1 MTRSFT
7 GSTARPFSAAST
19 SLRSALHASALSFRI
34 AVVMITIVAMAA
46 TALVFGKHTTAA
58 ATESVT
64 PEPTTT
70 DATSEVMLDDADLD
84 DADLDDA
91 DLIAADLIAADLIDA
106 QSTPATYSTHK
117 SARNS
122 ADNEMRA
129 VTAKVLLA
137 REMKVVRSRI
147 VEIARKQIGDSY
159 IPGASG
165 PHGFDCSGLTRF
177 VYEHAADISLP
188 HYSRAQYGKV
198 KKVSRANAQPGDLV
212 FFFES
217 GAHHVGIYIG
227 NGKMID
233 APGRGDKVRVS
244 PTTGSW
250 WGRTFTGMGRI
261 LPA

>member
-1 MTRSFT
+1 MTKSFT

-19 SLRSALHASALSFRI
+19 SLRSALHASAMSFRI
-34 AVVMITIVAMAA
+34 AVVMITIIAIAA
-46 TALVFGKHTTAA
+46 TALVFGKHTTAV
-58 ATESVT
+58 ATESVA
-64 PEPTTT
+64 PEPTAT
-70 DATSEVMLDDADLD
+70 DATSEVVLDDADRN
-84 DADLDDA
+84 DAK
-91 DLIAADLIAADLIDA
+91 
-106 QSTPATYSTHK
+106 STPALHSTHK
-117 SARNS
+117 SDRTS
-122 ADNEMRA
+122 VDKELRA
-129 VTAKVLLA
+129 GTAKVLLA

-159 IPGASG
+159 VPGASG

-177 VYEHAADISLP
+177 VYQQAADISLP

-198 KKVSRANAQPGDLV
+198 KPVSRANAQPGDLV
-212 FFFES
+212 FFFEN

-227 NGKMID
+227 DGKMID

-250 WGRTFTGMGRI
+250 WGRTFTGMGQI

>member
-19 SLRSALHASALSFRI
+19 SLRSALHASAMSLRI

-58 ATESVT
+58 ATEPVA
-64 PEPTTT
+64 PEPNTT
-70 DATSEVMLDDADLD
+70 DAISEVIPEDQFADD
-84 DADLDDA
+84 
-91 DLIAADLIAADLIDA
+91 ADLIDA
-106 QSTPATYSTHK
+106 QSTPTVYSTHK
-117 SARNS
+117 SARNGT
-122 ADNEMRA
+122 DKKMRA

-137 REMKVVRSRI
+137 REMKAVRSRI
-147 VEIARKQIGDSY
+147 VEVARNQIGDAY

-177 VYEHAADISLP
+177 VYDIAADISLP

-198 KKVSRANAQPGDLV
+198 KPVSRADAQPGDLV
-212 FFFES
+212 FFFEN

-227 NGKMID
+227 GGKMID

-250 WGRTFTGMGRI
+250 WGRTFTGMGKI

>member
-84 DADLDDA
+84 DGDLDDN
-91 DLIAADLIAADLIDA
+91 DLIAADLIDA

>member
-19 SLRSALHASALSFRI
+19 SLRSALHASAMSFRI
-34 AVVMITIVAMAA
+34 AVVMITIIAMAA
-46 TALVFGKHTTAA
+46 TALVFGKHTTAV
-58 ATESVT
+58 ATESVA
-64 PEPTTT
+64 PEPTAT
-70 DATSEVMLDDADLD
+70 DATSEVVLDGADLD
-84 DADLDDA
+84 G
-91 DLIAADLIAADLIDA
+91 ADLIDA
-106 QSTPATYSTHK
+106 QSTPAQYSTPK
-117 SARNS
+117 SARNFV
-122 ADNEMRA
+122 DKEMRA
-129 VTAKVLLA
+129 MTAKVLLA
-137 REMKVVRSRI
+137 REMKAVRSRI

-177 VYEHAADISLP
+177 VYQQAADISLP

-212 FFFES
+212 FFFEG

-227 NGKMID
+227 DGKMID

-250 WGRTFTGMGRI
+250 WGRTFTGMGQI

>member
-19 SLRSALHASALSFRI
+19 SLRSALHASALSFRV

-46 TALVFGKHTTAA
+46 TALVFGKHSTAA
-58 ATESVT
+58 ATESVA
-64 PEPTTT
+64 PEPTAT
-70 DATSEVMLDDADLD
+70 DAISEVVQSD
-84 DADLDDA
+84 
-91 DLIAADLIAADLIDA
+91 ADLIDA
-106 QSTPATYSTHK
+106 QTTPATYSTHK

-122 ADNEMRA
+122 ADKKMRA

-147 VEIARKQIGDSY
+147 VEIARKQIGDAY
-159 IPGASG
+159 VPGASG

-177 VYEHAADISLP
+177 VYQQAADISLP

-198 KKVSRANAQPGDLV
+198 KPVSRANAQPGDLV
-212 FFFES
+212 FFFER

-250 WGRTFTGMGRI
+250 WGRTFTGMGQI

>member
-19 SLRSALHASALSFRI
+19 SLRSALHASAMSFRI
-34 AVVMITIVAMAA
+34 AVVMITIIAMAA
-46 TALVFGKHTTAA
+46 TALVFGKHTTAV
-58 ATESVT
+58 ATESVA
-64 PEPTTT
+64 PEPTAT
-70 DATSEVMLDDADLD
+70 DATSEVVLDGADLD
-84 DADLDDA
+84 G
-91 DLIAADLIAADLIDA
+91 ADLIDA
-106 QSTPATYSTHK
+106 QSTPELYSAPK
-117 SARNS
+117 SARNIV
-122 ADNEMRA
+122 DKEMRA
-129 VTAKVLLA
+129 MTAKVLLA
-137 REMKVVRSRI
+137 REMKAVRSRI

-177 VYEHAADISLP
+177 VYQQAADISLP

-212 FFFES
+212 FFFEG

-227 NGKMID
+227 DGKMID

-250 WGRTFTGMGRI
+250 WGRTFTGMGQI

>member
-19 SLRSALHASALSFRI
+19 SLRSALHASAMSLRI
-34 AVVMITIVAMAA
+34 AVVMITIIAMAA

-58 ATESVT
+58 ATETVA
-64 PEPTTT
+64 PEPTAA
-70 DATSEVMLDDADLD
+70 DAISEVV
-84 DADLDDA
+84 LDDA
-91 DLIAADLIAADLIDA
+91 DLIDADLIDA
-106 QSTPATYSTHK
+106 QSSHTEYSTHK

-122 ADNEMRA
+122 TDKEMRA

-137 REMKVVRSRI
+137 REMKAVRAKI
-147 VEIARKQIGDSY
+147 VEVARNQIGDSY
-159 IPGASG
+159 VPGASG

-177 VYEHAADISLP
+177 VYEQAANISLP

-198 KKVSRANAQPGDLV
+198 KPVSRAAAQPGDLV
-212 FFFES
+212 FFFEG

-250 WGRTFTGMGRI
+250 WGRTFTGMGQI

>member
-1 MTRSFT
+1 
-7 GSTARPFSAAST
+7 
-19 SLRSALHASALSFRI
+19 
-34 AVVMITIVAMAA
+34 MITIVAMAA

-58 ATESVT
+58 ATESLA
-64 PEPTTT
+64 PEPTAT
-70 DATSEVMLDDADLD
+70 DAIGEVMLDDADLI
-84 DADLDDA
+84 DA
-91 DLIAADLIAADLIDA
+91 DLIDADLLDA
-106 QSTPATYSTHK
+106 QSTPALYSTHK

-122 ADNEMRA
+122 ADKKMRA

-147 VEIARKQIGDSY
+147 VEIARKQIGDAY
-159 IPGASG
+159 VPGASG

-177 VYEHAADISLP
+177 VYQQAADISLP

-198 KKVSRANAQPGDLV
+198 KPVSRANAQPGDLV
-212 FFFES
+212 FFFER

-250 WGRTFTGMGRI
+250 WGRTFTGMGQV

>member
-19 SLRSALHASALSFRI
+19 SLRSALHASALSFRV

-58 ATESVT
+58 ATESVA

-70 DATSEVMLDDADLD
+70 DAISEVVRGDADLEN
-84 DADLDDA
+84 
-91 DLIAADLIAADLIDA
+91 ADLIDA
-106 QSTPATYSTHK
+106 QTTPAMYSTHK

-122 ADNEMRA
+122 VDKKMRA

-165 PHGFDCSGLTRF
+165 PNGFDCSGLTRF
-177 VYEHAADISLP
+177 VYEQAADISLP
-188 HYSRAQYGKV
+188 HYSRAQFGKV
-198 KKVSRANAQPGDLV
+198 KPVSRANAQPGDLV
-212 FFFES
+212 FFFER

-250 WGRTFTGMGRI
+250 WGRTFTGMGQI

>member
-19 SLRSALHASALSFRI
+19 SLRSALHASAMSFRI
-34 AVVMITIVAMAA
+34 AVVMITIIAMAA
-46 TALVFGKHTTAA
+46 TALVFGKHTTAV
-58 ATESVT
+58 ATESVA
-64 PEPTTT
+64 PEPTAT
-70 DATSEVMLDDADLD
+70 DATSEVVLDDADLES
-84 DADLDDA
+84 
-91 DLIAADLIAADLIDA
+91 ADLIDA
-106 QSTPATYSTHK
+106 QSTPALYSTPK

-122 ADNEMRA
+122 VDKELRA

-177 VYEHAADISLP
+177 VYQQAADISLP

-212 FFFES
+212 FFFER

-227 NGKMID
+227 DGKMID

-250 WGRTFTGMGRI
+250 WGRTFTGMGKI

>member
-19 SLRSALHASALSFRI
+19 SLRSALHASAMSFRI
-34 AVVMITIVAMAA
+34 AVVMITIIAMAA
-46 TALVFGKHTTAA
+46 TALVFGKHTTAV
-58 ATESVT
+58 ATESVA
-64 PEPTTT
+64 PEPTAT
-70 DATSEVMLDDADLD
+70 DATSEVVLDGADLD
-84 DADLDDA
+84 G
-91 DLIAADLIAADLIDA
+91 ADLIDA
-106 QSTPATYSTHK
+106 QSTPALYSTPK
-117 SARNS
+117 SARNIV
-122 ADNEMRA
+122 DKEMRA
-129 VTAKVLLA
+129 MTAKVLLA
-137 REMKVVRSRI
+137 REMKAVRSRI

-177 VYEHAADISLP
+177 VYQQAADISLP

-212 FFFES
+212 FFFEG

-227 NGKMID
+227 DGKMID

-250 WGRTFTGMGRI
+250 WGRTFTGMGQI